1 MHFYNKEA
9 GIMNKST
16 TWRDIFMGTE
26 FLSIYS
32 IEISE
37 VKRKKKKTQKTKK
50 SARPHPAKRR
60 KFRSKSVNHRGKT
73 QKKTLKR

>member
-37 VKRKKKKTQKTKK
+37 VKRKKKNTENKKICPAASRQKAQISIKI
-50 SARPHPAKRR
+50 
-60 KFRSKSVNHRGKT
+60 SKSPR
-73 QKKTLKR
+73 